1 MAGKSCYW
9 DAQCHQLA
17 KWWLEFA
24 VDDQQGG
31 FFGEITYDNRAVK
44 DAEKCIILNARILW
58 FFSRA
63 AQRYAVPEYGDAA
76 TRAYTYLCEYFCDH
90 ENGGFFWSVDARGRL
105 RDSRKHIYA
114 QAFSIYALS
123 AYFEFSNNA
132 SARSLAVA
140 TFQLLERHAKD
151 SVHGGYFESF
161 TRNWQKN
168 SDVRLSE
175 KEDNWPKTMNTHLHI
190 LEAYTALLPAV
201 HACEIAP
208 RVSLALQEVL
218 KVFCEQIVDSSS
230 HSVKMFMADDW
241 SDKSESFS
249 FGHDIEASWLVHK
262 ALGVL
267 GNGAFNARYRPLALR
282 LAERVLIYGL
292 TESGRVR
299 DEVKRVSNAE
309 SCTAWW
315 VQFEAMVGFAWHWR
329 LSGSV
334 ASREA
339 VEAIWRYTLNE
350 YQDVDYGEWHWFA
363 KSDLDFEL
371 SKYKVGAWKAPYHT
385 GRAFLELSA
394 LGTDNDNEK

>member
-1 MAGKSCYW
+1 MAGKSRYW

-201 HACEIAP
+201 GDCEIARKV
-208 RVSLALQEVL
+208 RVSLQEVL
-218 KVFCEQIVDSSS
+218 QVFCERIVDPAS
-230 HSVKMFMADDW
+230 HSVKMFMTEDW
-241 SDKSESFS
+241 TDKSESFS
-249 FGHDIEASWLVHK
+249 FGHDIESSWLVHK
-262 ALGVL
+262 ALRVL
-267 GNGAFNARYRPLALR
+267 DDTALNDRYRPVALH
-282 LAERVLIYGL
+282 LAERVRINGL

-299 DEVKRVSNAE
+299 DEVERASGKE

-329 LSGSV
+329 QSGSQ

-339 VEAIWRYTLNE
+339 VEAIWRHTLNE

-371 SKYKVGAWKAPYHT
+371 SKYKIGAWKAPYHT